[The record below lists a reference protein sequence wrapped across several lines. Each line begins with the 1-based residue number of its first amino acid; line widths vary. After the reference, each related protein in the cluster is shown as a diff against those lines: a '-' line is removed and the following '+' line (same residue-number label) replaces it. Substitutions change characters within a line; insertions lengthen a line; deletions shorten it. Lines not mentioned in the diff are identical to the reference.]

1 MAQEDY
7 YKVLG
12 VDRNA
17 SEEEINKA
25 YRHLA
30 KKYHPDLNHAPG
42 AEEKYKQVN
51 EAYEVLHDKQKRA
64 QYDQFGSAGVN
75 GQGGFG
81 GQGYSTNGQGFGGF
95 GDFGDIF
102 GDIFGQSGFGGQRQR
117 VDPTAPQRGEDLDY
131 TLTIDFMDAIKGKKT
146 QVSYTRNETCPT
158 CNGSGAEKGT
168 HPITC
173 DKCNGTGVM
182 TITQRSAF
190 GVIQRQATCDKCQ
203 GRGVIIEH
211 PCKTCHGK
219 GTVDRKNTI
228 EVDIPAG
235 IDNGQQL
242 RYEGQGEAGKNGGPY
257 GDLYISY
264 RITPSKEFERRGN
277 TIYTTVPI
285 SFAQATLGDDI
296 KVKTVHGESDLKIPA
311 GTQPNKKFTLRGQ
324 GVPYLRGNGN
334 GDQITT
340 IEIKIPQKLNEK
352 QREALIDFVKASG
365 QSITPQGKGFFERL
379 KDKLNGEG

>member
-1 MAQEDY
+1 MAQDY
-7 YKVLG
+7 YKTLG

-17 SEEEINKA
+17 SDQEISKA
-25 YRHLA
+25 YRKLA
-30 KKYHPDLNHAPG
+30 KKYHPDLNHEPG
-42 AEEKYKQVN
+42 AEEKYKKVN

-81 GQGYSTNGQGFGGF
+81 GAGQGAYGGQGFGGF
-95 GDFGDIF
+95 SDFGDIF
-102 GDIFGQSGFGGQRQR
+102 NDFFGGASQQRQ
-117 VDPTAPQRGEDLDY
+117 VDPTAPQRGQDLDY
-131 TLTIDFMDAIKGKKT
+131 TLTIDFMDAINGKKT
-146 QVSYTRNETCPT
+146 QVSYTRSETCET
-158 CNGSGAEKGT
+158 CGGNGCEKGT

-173 DKCNGTGVM
+173 DKCHGTGYM
-182 TITQRSAF
+182 TVTQQSMLGMIR
-190 GVIQRQATCDKCQ
+190 RQTVCDKCQ

-219 GTVDRKNTI
+219 GTVDKTNTI

-264 RITPSKEFERRGN
+264 RINPSKEFERRGN
-277 TIYTTVPI
+277 TIYTTIPI
-285 SFAQATLGDDI
+285 SFAQATLGDEI
-296 KVKTVHGESDLKIPA
+296 KVKTVHGDVDLKIPA
-311 GTQPNKKFTLRGQ
+311 GTQPNKKFTIKGE
-324 GVPYLRGNGN
+324 GVPYIRGNGN

-340 IEIKIPQKLNEK
+340 VEVKIPKHVNEK
-352 QREALIDFVKASG
+352 QKEALVDFVKASG
-365 QSITPQGKGFFERL
+365 ESITPQGKGFFERL
-379 KDKLNGEG
+379 KDKLNGE

>member
-7 YKVLG
+7 YEVLG

-17 SEEEINKA
+17 SDKEITSA
-25 YRHLA
+25 YRKLA
-30 KKYHPDLNHAPG
+30 KKYHPDLNHEPG
-42 AEEKYKQVN
+42 AEEKYKKVN

-81 GQGYSTNGQGFGGF
+81 GAGQGYGDFGGF

-102 GDIFGQSGFGGQRQR
+102 NDFFGGATGESQHH
-117 VDPTAPQRGEDLDY
+117 VNPTAPTRGEDLDY
-131 TLTIDFMDAIKGKKT
+131 TLSIDFMDAITGKKT
-146 QVSYTRNETCPT
+146 QVSYTRSETCPT
-158 CNGSGAEKGT
+158 CGGNGAEKGT

-173 DKCNGTGVM
+173 DKCHGSGYM
-182 TITQRSAF
+182 TITQKSLI
-190 GVIQRQATCDKCQ
+190 GVIRQQAVCDKCH
-203 GRGVIIEH
+203 GKGVIIEH
-211 PCKTCHGK
+211 PCQTCHGN
-219 GTVDRKNTI
+219 GVIDGKNTI
-228 EVDIPAG
+228 EVNIPAG

-264 RITPSKEFERRGN
+264 RIKPSKEFERKGT

-285 SFAQATLGDDI
+285 SFAQATLGDEI
-296 KVKTVHGESDLKIPA
+296 KVKTVHGEKKLKIPA
-311 GTQPNKKFTLRGQ
+311 GTQPNKEFTIHGE

-340 IEIKIPQKLNEK
+340 VQVQIPKSINEK
-352 QREALIDFVKASG
+352 QKQALIDFVKAG
-365 QSITPQGKGFFERL
+365 GGSITPQEKGFFERL
-379 KDKLNGEG
+379 KEKLQ

>member
-7 YKVLG
+7 YEVLG

-17 SEEEINKA
+17 SDKEITSA
-25 YRHLA
+25 YRKLA
-30 KKYHPDLNHAPG
+30 KKYHPDLNHEPG
-42 AEEKYKQVN
+42 AEEKYKKVN

-81 GQGYSTNGQGFGGF
+81 GASQGYGDFGGF

-102 GDIFGQSGFGGQRQR
+102 NDFFGGATGESQHH
-117 VDPTAPQRGEDLDY
+117 VNPTAPTRGEDLDY
-131 TLTIDFMDAIKGKKT
+131 TLSISFMDAITGKKT
-146 QVSYTRNETCPT
+146 QVSYTRSETCPT
-158 CNGSGAEKGT
+158 CGGNGAEKGT

-173 DKCNGTGVM
+173 DKCHGSGYM
-182 TITQRSAF
+182 TITQKSLI
-190 GVIQRQATCDKCQ
+190 GVIRQQAVCDKCH
-203 GRGVIIEH
+203 GKGVIIEH
-211 PCKTCHGK
+211 PCRTCHGN
-219 GTVDRKNTI
+219 GVIDGKNTI
-228 EVDIPAG
+228 EVNIPAG

-257 GDLYISY
+257 GDLYINY
-264 RITPSKEFERRGN
+264 RIKPSKEFERKGT

-285 SFAQATLGDDI
+285 SFAQATLGDEI
-296 KVKTVHGESDLKIPA
+296 NVKTVHGEKKLKIPA
-311 GTQPNKKFTLRGQ
+311 GTQPNKKFTIHGQ

-340 IEIKIPQKLNEK
+340 VQVQIPKSINEK
-352 QREALIDFVKASG
+352 QKQALVDFVKAG
-365 QSITPQGKGFFERL
+365 GGSITPQEKGFFERL
-379 KDKLNGEG
+379 KEKLQ

>member
-7 YKVLG
+7 YDVLG

-17 SEEEINKA
+17 SDKEITSA
-25 YRHLA
+25 YRKLA
-30 KKYHPDLNHAPG
+30 KKYHPDLNHDPG
-42 AEEKYKQVN
+42 AEEKYKEVN

-81 GQGYSTNGQGFGGF
+81 GAGQGYGDFGGF

-102 GDIFGQSGFGGQRQR
+102 NDFFGGSSETNQRH
-117 VDPTAPQRGEDLDY
+117 VDPTAPTRGEDLDY
-131 TLTIDFMDAIKGKKT
+131 TLTIDFMDAITGKKT
-146 QVSYTRNETCPT
+146 QVSYTRSETCPT
-158 CNGSGAEKGT
+158 CKGSGAERGT

-173 DKCNGTGVM
+173 DKCHGSGYM
-182 TITQRSAF
+182 TVTQKSLI
-190 GVIQRQATCDKCQ
+190 GVIRQQAVCDKCQ
-203 GRGVIIEH
+203 GRGVIIDH
-211 PCKTCHGK
+211 PCQTCHGD
-219 GTVDRKNTI
+219 GVIDGKNTI
-228 EVDIPAG
+228 EVNIPAG

-242 RYEGQGEAGKNGGPY
+242 RYDGQGDAGNNGGPY

-264 RITPSKEFERRGN
+264 RIKPSKDFERKGT

-285 SFAQATLGDDI
+285 SFAQATLGDEI
-296 KVKTVHGESDLKIPA
+296 NVKTVHGDQKLKIPA
-311 GTQPNKKFTLRGQ
+311 GTQPNKKFTLHGE

-340 IEIKIPQKLNEK
+340 VQVQIPKSINEK
-352 QREALIDFVKASG
+352 QKQALVDFVKAG
-365 QSITPQGKGFFERL
+365 GGSITPQEKGFFERL
-379 KDKLNGEG
+379 KEKLQ

>member
-7 YKVLG
+7 YEVLG

-17 SEEEINKA
+17 SDKEITSA
-25 YRHLA
+25 YRKLA
-30 KKYHPDLNHAPG
+30 KKYHPDLNHEPG
-42 AEEKYKQVN
+42 AEEKYKKVN

-81 GQGYSTNGQGFGGF
+81 GAGQGYSDFGGF

-102 GDIFGQSGFGGQRQR
+102 NDFFGGATGESQHH
-117 VDPTAPQRGEDLDY
+117 VNPTAPTRGEDLDY
-131 TLTIDFMDAIKGKKT
+131 TLSISFMDAITGKKT
-146 QVSYTRNETCPT
+146 QVSYTRSETCPT
-158 CNGSGAEKGT
+158 CGGNGAEKGT

-173 DKCNGTGVM
+173 DKCHGSGYM
-182 TITQRSAF
+182 TITQKSLI
-190 GVIQRQATCDKCQ
+190 GVIRQQAVCDKCH
-203 GRGVIIEH
+203 GKGVIIEH
-211 PCKTCHGK
+211 PCQTCHGN
-219 GTVDRKNTI
+219 GVIDGKNTI
-228 EVDIPAG
+228 EVNIPAG

-264 RITPSKEFERRGN
+264 RIKPSKEFERKGT

-285 SFAQATLGDDI
+285 SFAQATLGDEI
-296 KVKTVHGESDLKIPA
+296 NVKTVHGEKKLKIPA
-311 GTQPNKKFTLRGQ
+311 GTQPNKEFTIHGE

-340 IEIKIPQKLNEK
+340 VQVQIPKSINEK
-352 QREALIDFVKASG
+352 QKQALIDFVKAG
-365 QSITPQGKGFFERL
+365 GGSITPQEKGFFERL
-379 KDKLNGEG
+379 KEKLQ

>member
-17 SEEEINKA
+17 SDAEISKA
-25 YRHLA
+25 YRRLA

-42 AEEKYKQVN
+42 AEKKYEQVN
-51 EAYEVLHDKQKRA
+51 EAYEVLHNKQKRA

-75 GQGGFG
+75 GQAGFG
-81 GQGYSTNGQGFGGF
+81 GAGGQQYGGFNSQGF

-102 GDIFGQSGFGGQRQR
+102 GDIFGQGFGGHQQTA
-117 VDPTAPQRGEDLDY
+117 DPTAPQKGQDLDY

-146 QVSYTRNETCPT
+146 QVSYTRSQTCPT
-158 CNGSGAEKGT
+158 CNGSGAARGT
-168 HPITC
+168 HPVTC
-173 DKCNGTGVM
+173 DKCHGTGVM

-190 GVIQRQATCDKCQ
+190 GMIQRQTTCDKCQ

-211 PCKTCHGK
+211 PCPTCRGK
-219 GTVDRKNTI
+219 GTLDRKNTI

-264 RITPSKEFERRGN
+264 RIKPSKIFKRRGFN
-277 TIYTTVPI
+277 IYTTVPI
-285 SFAQATLGDDI
+285 SFAQASLGDEI
-296 KVKTVHGESDLKIPA
+296 KVKTVHGDVDLRIPA
-311 GTQPNKKFTLRGQ
+311 GTQPNKKFTLRGK

-334 GDQITT
+334 GDQVTT
-340 IEIKIPQKLNEK
+340 VDIKIPRHLNEK
-352 QREALIDFVKASG
+352 QKQALVDFVKASG
-365 QSITPQGKGFFERL
+365 ESITPQGRGFFERL
-379 KDKLNGEG
+379 KDKLSGED

>member
-7 YKVLG
+7 YEVLG

-17 SEEEINKA
+17 SDKEITSA
-25 YRHLA
+25 YRKLA
-30 KKYHPDLNHAPG
+30 KKYHPDLNHEPG
-42 AEEKYKQVN
+42 AEEKYKKVN

-81 GQGYSTNGQGFGGF
+81 GAGQGYGDFGGF

-102 GDIFGQSGFGGQRQR
+102 NDFFGGATGESQHH
-117 VDPTAPQRGEDLDY
+117 VNPTAPTRGEDLDY
-131 TLTIDFMDAIKGKKT
+131 TLSIDFMDAITGKKT
-146 QVSYTRNETCPT
+146 QVSYTRSETCPT
-158 CNGSGAEKGT
+158 CGGNGAEKGT

-173 DKCNGTGVM
+173 DKCHGSGYM
-182 TITQRSAF
+182 TITQKSLI
-190 GVIQRQATCDKCQ
+190 GVIRQQAVCDKCH
-203 GRGVIIEH
+203 GKGVIIEH
-211 PCKTCHGK
+211 PCQTCHGN
-219 GTVDRKNTI
+219 GVIDGKNTI
-228 EVDIPAG
+228 EVNIPAG

-264 RITPSKEFERRGN
+264 RIKPSKEFERKGT

-285 SFAQATLGDDI
+285 SFAQATLGDEI
-296 KVKTVHGESDLKIPA
+296 NVKTVHGEKKLKIPA
-311 GTQPNKKFTLRGQ
+311 GTQPNKEFTIHGQ

-340 IEIKIPQKLNEK
+340 VQVQIPKSINEK
-352 QREALIDFVKASG
+352 QKQALIDFVKAG
-365 QSITPQGKGFFERL
+365 GGSITPQEKGFFERL
-379 KDKLNGEG
+379 KEKLQ

>member
-7 YKVLG
+7 YEVLG

-17 SEEEINKA
+17 SDKEITSA
-25 YRHLA
+25 YRKLA
-30 KKYHPDLNHAPG
+30 KKYHPDLNHEPG
-42 AEEKYKQVN
+42 AEEKYKKVN

-81 GQGYSTNGQGFGGF
+81 GAGQGYSDFGGF

-102 GDIFGQSGFGGQRQR
+102 NDFFGGATGESQHH
-117 VDPTAPQRGEDLDY
+117 VNPTAPTRGEDLDY
-131 TLTIDFMDAIKGKKT
+131 TLSIDFMDAITGKKT
-146 QVSYTRNETCPT
+146 QVSYTRSETCPT
-158 CNGSGAEKGT
+158 CGGNGAEKGT

-173 DKCNGTGVM
+173 DKCHGSGYM
-182 TITQRSAF
+182 TITQKSLI
-190 GVIQRQATCDKCQ
+190 GVIRQQAVCDKCH
-203 GRGVIIEH
+203 GKGVIIEH
-211 PCKTCHGK
+211 PCQTCHGN
-219 GTVDRKNTI
+219 GVIDGKNTI
-228 EVDIPAG
+228 EVNIPAG

-264 RITPSKEFERRGN
+264 RIKPSKEFERKGT

-285 SFAQATLGDDI
+285 SFAQATLGDEI
-296 KVKTVHGESDLKIPA
+296 NVKTVHGEKKLKIPA
-311 GTQPNKKFTLRGQ
+311 GTQPNKEFTIHGE

-340 IEIKIPQKLNEK
+340 VQVQIPKSINEK
-352 QREALIDFVKASG
+352 QKQALIDFVKAG
-365 QSITPQGKGFFERL
+365 GGSITPQEKGFFERL
-379 KDKLNGEG
+379 KEKLQ

>member
-7 YKVLG
+7 YEVLG

-17 SEEEINKA
+17 SDKEITSA
-25 YRHLA
+25 YRKLA
-30 KKYHPDLNHAPG
+30 KKYHPDLNHEPG
-42 AEEKYKQVN
+42 AEEKYKKVN

-81 GQGYSTNGQGFGGF
+81 GAGQGYGDFGGF

-102 GDIFGQSGFGGQRQR
+102 NDFFGGATGESQHH
-117 VDPTAPQRGEDLDY
+117 VNPTAPTRGEDLDY
-131 TLTIDFMDAIKGKKT
+131 TLSIDFMDAITGKKT
-146 QVSYTRNETCPT
+146 QVSYTRSETCPT
-158 CNGSGAEKGT
+158 CGGNGAEKGT

-173 DKCNGTGVM
+173 DKCHGSGYM
-182 TITQRSAF
+182 TITQKSLI
-190 GVIQRQATCDKCQ
+190 GVIRQQAVCDKCH
-203 GRGVIIEH
+203 GKGVIIEH
-211 PCKTCHGK
+211 PCQTCHGN
-219 GTVDRKNTI
+219 GVIDGKNTI
-228 EVDIPAG
+228 EVNIPAG

-264 RITPSKEFERRGN
+264 RIKPSKEFERKGT

-285 SFAQATLGDDI
+285 SFAQATLGDEI
-296 KVKTVHGESDLKIPA
+296 NVKTVHGEKKLKIPA
-311 GTQPNKKFTLRGQ
+311 GTQPNKKFTIHGQ

-340 IEIKIPQKLNEK
+340 VQVQIPKSINEK
-352 QREALIDFVKASG
+352 QKQALIDFVKAG
-365 QSITPQGKGFFERL
+365 GGSITPQEKGFFERL
-379 KDKLNGEG
+379 KEKLQ

>member
-7 YKVLG
+7 YEVLG

-17 SEEEINKA
+17 SDKEITSA
-25 YRHLA
+25 YRKLA
-30 KKYHPDLNHAPG
+30 KKYHPDLNHEPG
-42 AEEKYKQVN
+42 AEEKYKKVN

-81 GQGYSTNGQGFGGF
+81 GAGQGYSDFGGF

-102 GDIFGQSGFGGQRQR
+102 NDFFGGATGESQQH
-117 VDPTAPQRGEDLDY
+117 VNPTAPTRGEDLDY
-131 TLTIDFMDAIKGKKT
+131 TLSIDFMDAITGKKT
-146 QVSYTRNETCPT
+146 QVSYTRSETCPT
-158 CNGSGAEKGT
+158 CGGNGAEKGT

-173 DKCNGTGVM
+173 DKCHGSGYM
-182 TITQRSAF
+182 TITQKSLI
-190 GVIQRQATCDKCQ
+190 GVIRQQAVCDKCH
-203 GRGVIIEH
+203 GKGVIIEH
-211 PCKTCHGK
+211 PCRTCHGN
-219 GTVDRKNTI
+219 GVIDGKNTI
-228 EVDIPAG
+228 EVNIPAG

-257 GDLYISY
+257 GDLYINY
-264 RITPSKEFERRGN
+264 RIKPSKEFERKGT

-285 SFAQATLGDDI
+285 SFAQATLGDEI
-296 KVKTVHGESDLKIPA
+296 NVKTVHGEKKLKIPA
-311 GTQPNKKFTLRGQ
+311 GTQPNKKFTIHGQ

-340 IEIKIPQKLNEK
+340 VQVQIPKSINEK
-352 QREALIDFVKASG
+352 QKQALVDFVKAG
-365 QSITPQGKGFFERL
+365 GGSITPQEKGFFERL
-379 KDKLNGEG
+379 KEKLQ

>member
-12 VDRNA
+12 VDRDA
-17 SEEEINKA
+17 SDQEINKA
-25 YRHLA
+25 YRKLA
-30 KKYHPDLNHAPG
+30 KKYHPDLNHEPG

-81 GQGYSTNGQGFGGF
+81 GGAGQGFGGAGFDASGF

-102 GDIFGQSGFGGQRQR
+102 GDIFGQGRQQR

-131 TLTIDFMDAIKGKKT
+131 TSTIDFMDAINGKKS
-146 QVSYTRNETCPT
+146 QVSYTRDETCET
-158 CNGSGAEKGT
+158 CGGNGCEKGT

-173 DKCNGTGVM
+173 DTCHGTGYM
-182 TITQRSAF
+182 TVTQRSVF
-190 GVIQRQATCDKCQ
+190 GMVRQQTTCDKCH
-203 GRGVIIEH
+203 GRGVVIEH

-219 GTVDRKNTI
+219 GIVERKNTI

-242 RYEGQGEAGKNGGPY
+242 RYQGQGDAGINGGPY
-257 GDLYISY
+257 GDLYIIY
-264 RITPSKEFERRGN
+264 RVKPSKIFERRGQN
-277 TIYTTVPI
+277 IYTHVPI
-285 SFAQATLGDDI
+285 SFAQATLGDEID
-296 KVKTVHGESDLKIPA
+296 VKTVHGDEKLTIPA
-311 GTQPNKKFTLRGQ
+311 GTQPNKKFTLRGK
-324 GVPYLRGNGN
+324 GVPYLRGDGN
-334 GDQITT
+334 GDQIITVD
-340 IEIKIPQKLNEK
+340 IVIPKHINEK
-352 QREALIDFVKASG
+352 QKQDLTNFVQDG
-365 QSITPQGKGFFERL
+365 GGHITPKEKGFFERL
-379 KDKLNGEG
+379 KDKLNGE

>member
-7 YKVLG
+7 YDVLG

-17 SEEEINKA
+17 SDKEITSA
-25 YRHLA
+25 YRKLA
-30 KKYHPDLNHAPG
+30 KKYHPDLNHDPG
-42 AEEKYKQVN
+42 AEEKYKEVN

-81 GQGYSTNGQGFGGF
+81 GAGQGYGDFGGF

-102 GDIFGQSGFGGQRQR
+102 NDFFGGSSETNQRH
-117 VDPTAPQRGEDLDY
+117 VDPTAPTRGEDLDY
-131 TLTIDFMDAIKGKKT
+131 TLTIDFMDAITGKKT
-146 QVSYTRNETCPT
+146 QVSYTRSETCPT
-158 CNGSGAEKGT
+158 CKGSGAEKGT

-173 DKCNGTGVM
+173 DKCHGSGYM
-182 TITQRSAF
+182 TVTQKSLI
-190 GVIQRQATCDKCQ
+190 GVIRQQAVCDKCQ
-203 GRGVIIEH
+203 GRGVIIDH
-211 PCKTCHGK
+211 PCQTCHGD
-219 GTVDRKNTI
+219 GVIDGKNTI
-228 EVDIPAG
+228 EVNIPAG

-242 RYEGQGEAGKNGGPY
+242 RYDGQGDAGNNGGPY

-264 RITPSKEFERRGN
+264 RIKPSKDFERKGT

-285 SFAQATLGDDI
+285 SFAQATLGDEI
-296 KVKTVHGESDLKIPA
+296 NVKTVHGDQKLKIPA
-311 GTQPNKKFTLRGQ
+311 GTQPNKKFTLYGE

-340 IEIKIPQKLNEK
+340 VQVQIPKSINEK
-352 QREALIDFVKASG
+352 QKQALVDFVKAG
-365 QSITPQGKGFFERL
+365 GGSITPQEKGFFERL
-379 KDKLNGEG
+379 KEKLQ